1 MNRIARLLGFY
12 VVTST
17 SLLLLITLSLAL
29 WSDGASIS
37 IPCDTRRAVDA
48 PSCGRAELWTR
59 RAVDAPDAQAIFGF
73 LFLISALTQ
82 KISLY
87 HFRSD
92 QCRLFTGAILLPLH
106 ATRTDRRWDLPRKT
120 AVSHACDFYRD
131 IAQVGMLWAP
141 ATIDYH
147 RCIRS
152 ATETI
157 LPPHSLLRRR

>member
-29 WSDGASIS
+29 WSDGALFRFPVI
-37 IPCDTRRAVDA
+37 RV
-48 PSCGRAELWTR
+48 ELWTR
-59 RAVDAPDAQAIFGF
+59 RAVDTPDAQAIFGF

-82 KISLY
+82 KIGLY

-120 AVSHACDFYRD
+120 AVSHACPIVAVVMSVD
-131 IAQVGMLWAP
+131 
-141 ATIDYH
+141 ATYSSSPPLQH
-147 RCIRS
+147 SS
-152 ATETI
+152 A
-157 LPPHSLLRRR
+157 SKRRLKRYKDKRFVVSHAA